1 MDDFNNQNCK
11 FTYID
16 IYNKLSQMF
25 PNACC
30 ELIYHNLYELCIAV
44 MLSAQTT
51 DEAVN
56 KITPALFKKYP
67 DLYSLSN
74 ADIDDV
80 MTLIKR
86 IGLYQNKAKNI
97 INFAKKVLSDFKE
110 IPNEFDK
117 LVTLPGIGRK
127 TANVILSEWFK
138 IPRIAV
144 DTHVLRVSN
153 RLNLSISKDPLKVER
168 DLMDKY
174 PEEIWSDLHL
184 KLLFFGRYFC
194 KAKKPNCENCFY
206 KEFCFDKIK

>member
-1 MDDFNNQNCK
+1 
-11 FTYID
+11 
-16 IYNKLSQMF
+16 MF

-153 RLNLSISKDPLKVER
+153 RLNLSLSKDPLKVER
-168 DLMDKY
+168 DLMDK
-174 PEEIWSDLHL
+174 
-184 KLLFFGRYFC
+184 
-194 KAKKPNCENCFY
+194 
-206 KEFCFDKIK
+206 

>member
-1 MDDFNNQNCK
+1 MTN
-11 FTYID
+11 IE
-16 IYNKLSQMF
+16 IYNKLAEMF
-25 PNACC
+25 PDACC
-30 ELIYHNLYELCIAV
+30 ELVYHNLYELCVSV

-67 DLYSLSN
+67 DLGSLAN
-74 ADIDDV
+74 ADINDV
-80 MTLIKR
+80 MNLIKR

-97 INFAKKVLSDFKE
+97 INFAKKVLNEYQE
-110 IPNEFDK
+110 IPNDFDK
-117 LVTLPGIGRK
+117 LITLPGIGRK

-153 RLNLSISKDPLKVER
+153 RLNLSLSNDPFKVEK
-168 DLMDKY
+168 DLMNMF
-174 PEEIWSDLHL
+174 PEEIWSDVHL

-194 KAKKPNCENCFY
+194 KAKNPNCEECFY
-206 KEFCFDKIK
+206 KHLCLNKLTTK

>member
-1 MDDFNNQNCK
+1 MTN
-11 FTYID
+11 IE
-16 IYNKLSQMF
+16 IYNKLAEMF
-25 PNACC
+25 PDACC
-30 ELIYHNLYELCIAV
+30 ELVYHNLYELCVSV

-67 DLYSLSN
+67 DLGSLAN
-74 ADIDDV
+74 ADINDV
-80 MTLIKR
+80 MNLIKR

-97 INFAKKVLSDFKE
+97 INFAKKVLNEYQE
-110 IPNEFDK
+110 IPNDFDK
-117 LVTLPGIGRK
+117 LITLPGIGRK

-153 RLNLSISKDPLKVER
+153 RLNLSLSNDPFKVEKA
-168 DLMDKY
+168 LMNMF
-174 PEEIWSDLHL
+174 PEEIWSDVHL

-194 KAKKPNCENCFY
+194 KAKNPNCEECFY
-206 KEFCFDKIK
+206 KHLCLNKLTTK